1 MPTTIE
7 QIRKVNVYEEDKN
20 GNRTLVQ
27 GDVPLGSNVVME
39 NEVPAEEL
47 YLLTGKEDTIA
58 NTITLY
64 PTKVKVSSDGEINAT
79 DLLINSNSIKGNF
92 VSNVY
97 WGEDSSTT
105 PPVRRLY
112 YKINDNSFQVKNS
125 EGTNA
130 LNLLQVPYLELNST
144 NTIKTSSSTNPL
156 CLNVD
161 NVNLTKLAANTK
173 VVLGHTAIKDSTLDL
188 VDNTNGYLGAR
199 LGIDTRE
206 DKLYGYLSFY
216 KTIKNENGSF
226 KNYNIGGIFA
236 DANNSLCIMPRN
248 IPYKD
253 INTQETDEILPVIA
267 GSVGASQHKFEH
279 MWAKNLHGNIQ
290 PVVYYKSNLSSKT
303 SLSDLGFEN
312 QLIYI
317 SSDAGNTKNII
328 DMPFDSINGYCITL
342 KTSDNKETATIK
354 QIFIRGGTK
363 GSVTERKIYL
373 RTGYKND
380 DSTWS
385 YGNWTPALGHTDW
398 TKTSELSNLYY
409 GIAPKDNYYTIE
421 KKFIDKAT
429 TLIQRRQF
437 LDVYQSYDYVNYF
450 IRHLTIADIKSKI
463 DAAIQSYKGD
473 SSRVACGCINNVKCY
488 TYSKVHSVTRQ
499 MIDLIFTYNSNN
511 EVCLVGINGSRTGNV
526 KSLRFKQYD

>member
-7 QIRKVNVYEEDKN
+7 QIRKVNVYEEDTE

-27 GDVPLGSNVVME
+27 ENVPLGSNVELKEKAPE
-39 NEVPAEEL
+39 NSEL
-47 YLLTGKEDTIA
+47 SLLSGEKDVTA
-58 NTITLY
+58 NVIKLY
-64 PTKVKVSSDGEINAT
+64 PTAAKISSDGKINAK
-79 DLLINSNSIKGNF
+79 DLLIDGNSVKGKF
-92 VSNVY
+92 ISNVY
-97 WGEDSSTT
+97 WGEEKVDSKD
-105 PPVRRLY
+105 VRRLY
-112 YKINDNSFQVKNS
+112 YNIGNNSFQVKDS
-125 EGTNA
+125 EGNNS

-161 NVNLTKLAANTK
+161 NVNLTKLATNTK
-173 VVLGHTAIKDSTLDL
+173 AVLGHTAIKDSTLDL

-253 INTQETDEILPVIA
+253 INTPETDEVLPVIA

-290 PVVYYKSNLSSKT
+290 PVLYLDAPTSKT
-303 SLSDLGFEN
+303 SLADLGFKD

-317 SSDAGNTKNII
+317 GLDFGRSGNVV

-342 KTSDNKETATIK
+342 KTSDNENHNVIK
-354 QIFIRGGTK
+354 QIFIRTGTK
-363 GSVTERKIYL
+363 GTITERKIYL
-373 RTGYKND
+373 RTGYLEE

-385 YGNWTPALGHTDW
+385 YSDWTPALGHTDW
-398 TKTSELSNLYY
+398 TEVPTLSNRYY
-409 GIAPKDNYYTIE
+409 GIIFENNHYIIPKRYVDSATI
-421 KKFIDKAT
+421 
-429 TLIQRRQF
+429 LIQRRQF
-437 LDVYQSYDYVNYF
+437 LDIYQSYDYINYF
-450 IRHLTIADIKSKI
+450 CMHRSINQIKKEIDTAVMSYQKNNYIAC
-463 DAAIQSYKGD
+463 AAIET
-473 SSRVACGCINNVKCY
+473 KCY
-488 TYSKVHSVTRQ
+488 AGGNAGGTKRVKVKF
-499 MIDLIFTYNSNN
+499 IFTYNDKN
-511 EVCLVGINGSRTGNV
+511 EICLVGIDISSGASVNL
-526 KSLRFKQYD
+526 LRCKQYD